1 MSRFNKNI
9 FHTEGA
15 LSHNYVPEK
24 ERERTVPVAKTRWHP
39 KPDQIQILEAI
50 VNSGMVNPPREEI
63 KRIRGQL
70 EEFGHV
76 EDVNVF
82 YWFQNRK
89 ARVKRKRQ
97 LQNAEESESRA
108 AKCARPLSSSSSSLT
123 STTST
128 STSVQSQPV
137 TIVNQAPS
145 SSAGQVISSFA
156 GHHCNQQV
164 NQKMSTTQYSNIQPI
179 GAGGATESRGISN
192 EGT

>member
-15 LSHNYVPEK
+15 LSHNYVPKK

-50 VNSGMVNPPREEI
+50 VNSGMVNPPSEEI

-76 EDVNVF
+76 EDANVF

-89 ARVKRKRQ
+89 ARVKRKRISRRQ
-97 LQNAEESESRA
+97 MCKAPIFIFIFIDINNINVNISSVSTCHHCESSPLFFCWAGNFFICRAPLQSAGEPKDEYY
-108 AKCARPLSSSSSSLT
+108 
-123 STTST
+123 
-128 STSVQSQPV
+128 SVQ
-137 TIVNQAPS
+137 
-145 SSAGQVISSFA
+145 
-156 GHHCNQQV
+156 
-164 NQKMSTTQYSNIQPI
+164 
-179 GAGGATESRGISN
+179 
-192 EGT
+192 